1 MQLRKGLEHRWQH
14 HLLFQQYIHTV
25 VRYLF
30 IVALLHIC
38 QMINIHIFFRVT
50 YLELVELYDIPNSNE
65 VTVTDMSKIAL
76 YLGTATKKSQITKRE
91 PFACFWM
98 YCNQIPWSPFAN
110 TLDEIKTWITN
121 YIHIFLYDV
130 ITQPCPTLN
139 GSRGMDDLLHPTIS
153 AMYLLIHTPKSMRVH
168 RISVC
173 EKGPIYLV
181 RHVGALAMN
190 WLFCV
195 EP

>member
-1 MQLRKGLEHRWQH
+1 
-14 HLLFQQYIHTV
+14 
-25 VRYLF
+25 
-30 IVALLHIC
+30 
-38 QMINIHIFFRVT
+38 MINVHIFFMVT
-50 YLELVELYDIPNSNE
+50 ELELVELYDIPNSSE
-65 VTVTDMSKIAL
+65 VTVTDMGKIAL
-76 YLGTATKKSQITKRE
+76 YLGTATQKSQITKRE

-98 YCNQIPWSPFAN
+98 HCNQIPWSPFAS

-153 AMYLLIHTPKSMRVH
+153 AMYLLIHTSKSMRVH

-173 EKGPIYLV
+173 EKGPLYLQICDTLVLWLWIDCFVSNPNWIVSLQGPCRIYYFV
-181 RHVGALAMN
+181 KTHHFSNIFYRIPN
-190 WLFCV
+190 
-195 EP
+195 